1 MTVAM
6 GTQQT
11 TRPITR
17 HVGHLSALGL
27 GCRRS
32 NRLVFTSV
40 EFRIESGDA
49 LLVIGA
55 NGSGKSSL
63 LRIMAGLLLPAAGAL
78 FWSGSEIVDDAGAHR
93 ERVAYLGHGDA
104 IKPSLTVAEEI
115 RFWTLLNGSD
125 EKTGQAALT
134 AMGLGK
140 LLHFSC
146 RHLSAGQKRR
156 LAIARV
162 LAHIGAPLWI
172 LDEPTN
178 GLDEEARKRLAS
190 ALSAH
195 REGGGMVV
203 VASHDGIDLPGAK
216 VLELGSHAAEA
227 RAAEIRGLEVDQVI

>member
-1 MTVAM
+1 MRTS
-6 GTQQT
+6 QT
-11 TRPITR
+11 TRPPSR
-17 HVGHLSALGL
+17 HVGNLSALGL

-32 NRLVFTSV
+32 GRLVFSGV

-49 LLVIGA
+49 LLVVGA

-63 LRIMAGLLLPAAGAL
+63 LRIMAGLLPPAAGAL
-78 FWSGSEIVDDAGAHR
+78 FWSGSEISDDAAAHR

-104 IKPSLTVAEEI
+104 IKPGLTVAEEI
-115 RFWTLLNGSD
+115 RFWTLLNGND
-125 EKTGQAALT
+125 ERAGQAALS
-134 AMGLGK
+134 AMALDR

-178 GLDEEARKRLAS
+178 GLDEEARKRLSS

-195 REGGGMVV
+195 RDGGGMVI

-216 VLELGSHAAEA
+216 TLELGPHAIEA
-227 RAAEIRGLEVDQVI
+227 RAAEIRGLEVDQLI

>member
-1 MTVAM
+1 MTGAM
-6 GTQQT
+6 GTQQ
-11 TRPITR
+11 ITR
-17 HVGHLSALGL
+17 HIGNLSALGL

-32 NRLVFTSV
+32 DRLVFTGV

-49 LLVIGA
+49 LLVVGA

-63 LRIMAGLLLPAAGAL
+63 LRIMAGLLPPAAGVL
-78 FWSGSEIVDDAGAHR
+78 FWSGSEITDDASAHR

-115 RFWTLLNGSD
+115 RFWTLLNRSD
-125 EKTGQAALT
+125 EKTGEAALT

-216 VLELGSHAAEA
+216 ILELGPHAAEA
-227 RAAEIRGLEVDQVI
+227 RAAEIRGLEVDQLI